1 MTNKLTNVVA
11 MEMAIEAVKE
21 NEGSVELIEKL
32 EKIKEGFEKKKSSTK
47 KTATQEEN
55 EKLKEIIV
63 NFLTESE
70 KRFTATELAKEVPE
84 LEELTNQRIT
94 SLLTA
99 LVKDFKV
106 KREVEKRKAYFFVD
120 YVTGGMV
127 VRGGSIPSPP
137 SFKPKGFD

>member
-70 KRFTATELAKEVPE
+70 IRFTATELAKEVPE
-84 LEELTNQRIT
+84 LAELTNQRIT

-120 YVTGGMV
+120 FFVE
-127 VRGGSIPSPP
+127 
-137 SFKPKGFD
+137 

>member
-1 MTNKLTNVVA
+1 MYKIKEKEKVISMTNKLTNVVA

-63 NFLTESE
+63 NFLTES
-70 KRFTATELAKEVPE
+70 KKKFTATELAKEVPE
-84 LEELTNQRIT
+84 LAELTNQRIT

-99 LVKDFKV
+99 LVKDLKIQ
-106 KREVEKRKAYFFVD
+106 REVEKRKAYFFVE
-120 YVTGGMV
+120 
-127 VRGGSIPSPP
+127 
-137 SFKPKGFD
+137 

>member
-70 KRFTATELAKEVPE
+70 KKFTATELAKEVPE
-84 LEELTNQRIT
+84 LAKEVPELAELTNQRIT
-94 SLLTA
+94 SLLAA
-99 LVKDFKV
+99 LVKDLKIQ
-106 KREVEKRKAYFFVD
+106 REVEKRKAYFFVE
-120 YVTGGMV
+120 
-127 VRGGSIPSPP
+127 
-137 SFKPKGFD
+137 

>member
-1 MTNKLTNVVA
+1 MISMTNKLTNVVA
-11 MEMAIEAVKE
+11 MEMAIKAVKE
-21 NEGSVELIEKL
+21 NKGSVELVEKL

-84 LEELTNQRIT
+84 LAELTNQRIT

-106 KREVEKRKAYFFVD
+106 KREVEKRKAYFFVE
-120 YVTGGMV
+120 
-127 VRGGSIPSPP
+127 
-137 SFKPKGFD
+137 

>member
-11 MEMAIEAVKE
+11 MEMAIEVVKE
-21 NEGSVELIEKL
+21 NGGSIELVEKL

-63 NFLTESE
+63 NFLAESE
-70 KRFTATELAKEVPE
+70 KRFTATELAKEIPE

-99 LVKDFKV
+99 LVKDFRV
-106 KREVEKRKAYFFVD
+106 EREVEKRKAYFFV
-120 YVTGGMV
+120 
-127 VRGGSIPSPP
+127 
-137 SFKPKGFD
+137 K

>member
-32 EKIKEGFEKKKSSTK
+32 EKIKEGFEKKKSSIK

-55 EKLKEIIV
+55 EKLKEIIII
-63 NFLTESE
+63 FLTETE
-70 KRFTATELAKEVPE
+70 MKFTATELAKEIPE
-84 LEELTNQRIT
+84 LAELTNQRIT

-106 KREVEKRKAYFFVD
+106 KREVEKRKAYFFVE
-120 YVTGGMV
+120 
-127 VRGGSIPSPP
+127 
-137 SFKPKGFD
+137 

>member
-11 MEMAIEAVKE
+11 IEMAIEAVKE
-21 NEGSVELIEKL
+21 NEGSDELIKKL

-70 KRFTATELAKEVPE
+70 KKFTATELAKEIPE

-99 LVKDFKV
+99 LVKDLKV
-106 KREVEKRKAYFFVD
+106 KREVEKRKAYFFVE
-120 YVTGGMV
+120 
-127 VRGGSIPSPP
+127 
-137 SFKPKGFD
+137 

>member
-11 MEMAIEAVKE
+11 MDMAIEAVKE

-32 EKIKEGFEKKKSSTK
+32 EKIKEGFEKKKTSTK

-55 EKLKEIIV
+55 EKFKEIIV

-84 LEELTNQRIT
+84 LAELTNQRIT

-99 LVKDFKV
+99 LVKDLKV
-106 KREVEKRKAYFFVD
+106 QREVEKRKAYFFVE
-120 YVTGGMV
+120 
-127 VRGGSIPSPP
+127 
-137 SFKPKGFD
+137 

>member
-1 MTNKLTNVVA
+1 MGKKIQKIKEKEKVISMTNKLTNVVA
-11 MEMAIEAVKE
+11 MEMAIKAVKE

-70 KRFTATELAKEVPE
+70 KKFTATELAKEVPE
-84 LEELTNQRIT
+84 LAELTNQRIT

-99 LVKDFKV
+99 LVKDLKIQ
-106 KREVEKRKAYFFVD
+106 REVEKRKAYFFVE
-120 YVTGGMV
+120 
-127 VRGGSIPSPP
+127 
-137 SFKPKGFD
+137 